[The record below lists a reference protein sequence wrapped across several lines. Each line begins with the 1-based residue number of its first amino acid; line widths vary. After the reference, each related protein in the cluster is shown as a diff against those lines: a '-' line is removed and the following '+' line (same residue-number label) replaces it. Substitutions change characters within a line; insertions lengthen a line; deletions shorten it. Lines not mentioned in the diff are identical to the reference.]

1 MKLPF
6 SSQAGRHERRLQ
18 EIRWERKAETQQIER
33 LSATLLKK
41 TKSTKAK
48 ESANPA
54 A

>member
-1 MKLPF
+1 MKLRV

-18 EIRWERKAETQQIER
+18 EIRRERKAETQQIER

-41 TKSTKAK
+41 TKSIKVK
-48 ESANPA
+48 ESANTA